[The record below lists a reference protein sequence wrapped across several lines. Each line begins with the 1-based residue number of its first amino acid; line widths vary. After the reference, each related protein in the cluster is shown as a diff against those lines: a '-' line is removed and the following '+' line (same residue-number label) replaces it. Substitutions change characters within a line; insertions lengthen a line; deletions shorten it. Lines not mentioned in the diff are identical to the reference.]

1 MRDGTQLQH
10 PSPQNPSTYV
20 RGGFVRSGST
30 RIVHFPASP
39 AQSPILPRAHTVPQ
53 RTMVSKGDLS
63 SAGASGSRQLQIPA
77 TGSQGN
83 FLRDPAPDL
92 TQCISHAELPGGS
105 HFNCGNVAG
114 RGAGNGASG
123 AGIGA
128 NGAVSG
134 AGGIGS
140 GACSAGGNGA
150 NSAVN
155 GASGAVNGAS
165 GAVNGASGAVNGASV
180 AGNGASGAG
189 NGASDAENGAGG
201 IGSGD
206 CGAGSGNGSGATGA
220 GSRNGSG
227 VGGGTNGAGSGASG
241 DGSGA
246 SGTGSGA
253 GGVES
258 GAKVAGSGSMSG
270 GGNGAGIGGGSNT
283 SGARIGVQGGA
294 NGAESGARGHSGS
307 GGADWSPV
315 QRADPH
321 RASGT
326 EGSRGPNTLAEERA
340 EEKRRKRQ
348 LSNCASSRRARQ
360 RQHDRLAELELDTAK
375 LKLDNASAQR
385 RLSEAN
391 EQIRLFQARNER
403 SEQEVRRLRLELKKL
418 KPSDWNV
425 DGDGNLEEGEACM
438 PSEQGAARCQGVG
451 NGGASSDPMPY
462 KTIEECRSPGSTPT
476 SLPRSVSIKPKL
488 TPGNPASAST
498 VVKNGHI
505 SAALMLGLQLY
516 TIYPHGSTIS
526 PSILPFVLPLPLAF
540 YLMSFPLPLLTHPL
554 PPYPPRSNPLTLA
567 TRGTSHLSSAGAR
580 GDGRVGPA
588 DIHHLS
594 LRSSS
599 LPSLPLFLPVVTP
612 PPLPLSYQSH
622 ISAALMRGGMD
633 VSGPQLYITYPSR
646 LPPYFRPSSARP
658 LFRTPFPPP
667 PSSYQGH
674 ISAALV
680 LGGMDGSCPQL

>member
-92 TQCISHAELPGGS
+92 TH
-105 HFNCGNVAG
+105 
-114 RGAGNGASG
+114 
-123 AGIGA
+123 
-128 NGAVSG
+128 
-134 AGGIGS
+134 
-140 GACSAGGNGA
+140 
-150 NSAVN
+150 
-155 GASGAVNGAS
+155 
-165 GAVNGASGAVNGASV
+165 V

-403 SEQEVRRLRLELKKL
+403 SEQEVRRLRLELKKI

-425 DGDGNLEEGEACM
+425 DGDGNLEEGEACV
-438 PSEQGAARCQGVG
+438 PSEQGAARCQG
-451 NGGASSDPMPY
+451 
-462 KTIEECRSPGSTPT
+462 
-476 SLPRSVSIKPKL
+476 
-488 TPGNPASAST
+488 
-498 VVKNGHI
+498 GHI

-674 ISAALV
+674 ISGALV